1 MTRGTLNTA
10 GEAISSADKVINND
24 INNCADL
31 VQALRRQGEGE
42 GGVME
47 IPDFEK

>member
-1 MTRGTLNTA
+1 MAPGIRSTA
-10 GEAISSADKVINND
+10 GEAISSVDQVINND
-24 INNCADL
+24 INNCPDL
-31 VQALRRQGEGE
+31 VQALHRQGKGE